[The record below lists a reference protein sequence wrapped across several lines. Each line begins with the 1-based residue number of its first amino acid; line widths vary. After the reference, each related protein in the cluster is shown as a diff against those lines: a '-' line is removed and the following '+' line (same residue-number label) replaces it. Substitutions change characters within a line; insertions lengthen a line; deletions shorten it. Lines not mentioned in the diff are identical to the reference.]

1 MTGWLFFCGFGG
13 SIEGGQST
21 PSNKVIASAAKQSCR
36 YAFWGKSR
44 RGYSHAFGM
53 MRSTRP
59 FHGLAMTPASDPSL
73 RGGNEFLPTKQSCRY
88 CFCGFGGSI
97 EGGQSTPSNME
108 YPPRSSTQ
116 RTSKPRLLHFVRDD
130 NKNTTTPA
138 SDPSLR
144 GGRSPTWQSHIYVFF
159 GGKLERG
166 SLSPF

>member
-53 MRSTRP
+53 MRSPRP

-88 CFCGFGGSI
+88 CFCGFWGKVRKGGFALVLIRVVSKGVFSPLRI
-97 EGGQSTPSNME
+97 KNGRMPMRSTPC
-108 YPPRSSTQ
+108 
-116 RTSKPRLLHFVRDD
+116 
-130 NKNTTTPA
+130 
-138 SDPSLR
+138 PSA
-144 GGRSPTWQSHIYVFF
+144 
-159 GGKLERG
+159 
-166 SLSPF
+166 